1 MPVGFHPAEKWRM
14 TAAKAGKKMA
24 GWQGCGGRGQ
34 LGVKDGEK
42 VKVVAN
48 VPGIDTGAGESYPG
62 KTWLNGRWLG
72 QIQIYS
78 GFELRRWEPGDMSKW
93 VTL

>member
-1 MPVGFHPAEKWRM
+1 
-14 TAAKAGKKMA
+14 
-24 GWQGCGGRGQ
+24 
-34 LGVKDGEK
+34 
-42 VKVVAN
+42 
-48 VPGIDTGAGESYPG
+48 
-62 KTWLNGRWLG
+62 LG